1 MLSKNTHGL
10 TYLIPLLFVFI
21 FSACNSSHA
30 PIEPVETK
38 SFKKKAENQSELRKT
53 KRFIALAPSHC
64 EWIYEF
70 QAEDLLFGRSEHC
83 DYPSQVLQVPSVG
96 QSFPPN
102 LERILKLTPSDV
114 LMIDGHLE
122 LKAKLQNL
130 GINVHQIQPKSL
142 NDILEQSQQIGKL
155 LGKAKIAKNWLEL
168 NSLKLKQI
176 KQIKRKPRVL
186 IEIWFSPL
194 TIAGANSYMGDLLF
208 QAGGKTIEG
217 YGQWPSVSLES
228 VIHFNPEII
237 FISTPALYK
246 QLIGPS
252 PPKAWRTMEAVKT
265 GKVYLLDGRLAR
277 PGPKIIDELMWLHQK
292 LKL

>member
-1 MLSKNTHGL
+1 MLYKNTRP
-10 TYLIPLLFVFI
+10 TCYFIPLLLI
-21 FSACNSSHA
+21 YILSACSPNST
-30 PIEPVETK
+30 PIESDGKTSSEEQRLK
-38 SFKKKAENQSELRKT
+38 QSTQKGF
-53 KRFIALAPSHC
+53 KRFISLAPSHC

-83 DYPSQVLQVPSVG
+83 DYPSQVLQIPSVG

-102 LERILKLTPSDV
+102 LERILKLAPSDV

-122 LKAKLQNL
+122 LKVKLQRL
-130 GINVHQIQPKSL
+130 GVDVHQIQPKSL
-142 NDILEQSQQIGKL
+142 NDILEQSQKIGKI
-155 LGKAKIAKNWLEL
+155 LGKAQHAKKWLEL
-168 NSLKLKQI
+168 NSSKLKQI
-176 KQIKRKPRVL
+176 KKRKRKPRVL

-208 QAGGKTIEG
+208 HAGGKTMDS
-217 YGQWPSVSLES
+217 YGQWPNVSLES
-228 VIHFNPEII
+228 VVHFNPEIL

-252 PPKAWRTMEAVKT
+252 PPKAWRTMKAVKT

-277 PGPKIIDELMWLHQK
+277 PGPRIIDELLWMHQK
-292 LKL
+292 LEL